1 MNHYMNEGKE
11 ILKAKKKVNPN
22 TDKIK
27 DVTAK
32 VYKMLLDKNTAYGNS
47 ALTPLNI
54 FSKANAIEGLSAR
67 IDDKLDR
74 IRNKGLSDETEDT
87 LFDLCG
93 YIILLIIA
101 RENLDKK

>member
-27 DVTAK
+27 DVTAR
-32 VYKMLLDKNTAYGNS
+32 VYNMLLEKNTAYGNS

-54 FSKANAIEGLSAR
+54 FSKANAVE
-67 IDDKLDR
+67 
-74 IRNKGLSDETEDT
+74 GLSDETEDT

>member
-54 FSKANAIEGLSAR
+54 YS
-67 IDDKLDR
+67 
-74 IRNKGLSDETEDT
+74 
-87 LFDLCG
+87 
-93 YIILLIIA
+93 
-101 RENLDKK
+101 